1 MKRWIFII
9 ISILYFPITELSA
22 DEGLSGFS
30 DVETEAL
37 IKDMLRIIY
46 NQSNMDLENT
56 DVLFLTSEDINAFIN
71 EDNNVFVFAGLILK
85 LDTALEVFSIL
96 CHEAGHVACGHIARE
111 SQKMNQLSSIGFA
124 MLPILII
131 AGIANPLA
139 GIGGLLASSCI
150 LTHQLCLYTIAEEKA
165 ADTFAIKVLASLGYP
180 IDGFIDGFKKVLQRE
195 MSYDIK
201 NMTFKTH
208 PDTIDRIRHAIEFSK
223 AYYKNRK
230 LKEFPKSFQER
241 FERVFYKLS
250 AFLRTR
256 DSFYKNTLKSKR
268 YIQYGEAIL
277 LHKEDKSDAAIKV
290 LDKLF
295 SNSPNDPYYLEL
307 RGQILYESGRLLE
320 AIRSYLKALKFLPGS
335 SSIIIDLSRTLVK
348 LASDK
353 ISVEDEKG
361 ARKILNINGLE
372 TRINEQLIDLALKM
386 LHPVYIKDKWNPLL
400 ISVML
405 GCYRAKNDK
414 AMSLFMLA
422 HSSYMEG
429 DFRRAFME
437 AEESV
442 NLLKQEKRN
451 YLQVEDFLFLIRD
464 TIDKKSKLIG

>member
-9 ISILYFPITELSA
+9 ISILHVSTSNLSA
-22 DEGLSGFS
+22 NEGLSGFA

-37 IKDMLRIIY
+37 IKDMLHIIY
-46 NQSNMDLENT
+46 NQSNIDLQNT
-56 DVLFLTSEDINAFIN
+56 EVLFLTSEDINAFIN

-85 LDTALEVFSIL
+85 LDTALEVFSVL
-96 CHEAGHVACGHIARE
+96 CHETGHVACGHIARA

-139 GIGGLLASSCI
+139 GISGLLASSCI

-165 ADTFAIKVLASLGYP
+165 ADTFAIKVLASLGYSAE
-180 IDGFIDGFKKVLQRE
+180 GFIETFKKTRKRE
-195 MSYDIK
+195 MSIDIK

-208 PDTIDRIRHAIEFSK
+208 PDTIDRIRHAIELSNT
-223 AYYKNRK
+223 YYKNRK
-230 LKEFPKSFQER
+230 IKKFPQSFQDR

-250 AFLRTR
+250 AFLRSR

-268 YIQYGEAIL
+268 YIQYGEAVL
-277 LHKEDKSDAAIKV
+277 LHKEGKSREAIKT

-295 SNSPNDPYYLEL
+295 SNSKNDPYYLEL

-320 AIRSYLKALKFLPGS
+320 ATESYLQALKILPES
-335 SSIIIDLSRTLVK
+335 SSIIIDLARTLVSFSESR
-348 LASDK
+348 LSEADTVR
-353 ISVEDEKG
+353 I
-361 ARKILNINGLE
+361 RRMLNIKCQD
-372 TRINEQLIDLALKM
+372 TKTQLINIALKM
-386 LHPVYIKDKWNPLL
+386 LHPVYLKDRWNPIL
-400 ISVML
+400 ISTML
-405 GCYRAKNDK
+405 GCYRAKNDR

-422 HSSYMEG
+422 HASYMEG
-429 DFRRAFME
+429 DFRRASME
-437 AEESV
+437 AEESI
-442 NLLKQEKRN
+442 NLLKKENRN

-464 TIDKKSKLIG
+464 TIDKRSSIIG